1 MTEATGEQV
10 DERAPLLGT
19 KTATGDVEAA
29 VVRDSDGAPTEEPL
43 AGEEPTKK
51 TGAWTIAWYILL
63 TVVVVVG
70 IELGCGG
77 NGRHDEQEGQSTE
90 RPRRVRKG
98 KERAEG

>member
-1 MTEATGEQV
+1 M

-70 IELGCGG
+70 IAFFVKAFI
-77 NGRHDEQEGQSTE
+77 DADDVD
-90 RPRRVRKG
+90 VRGIK
-98 KERAEG
+98 A